1 MIGRRALKTVRIRD
15 ATYRALM
22 EATILPLDS
31 SDCRPVDGDW
41 LIRLGDDTYERLRSH
56 RLPGET
62 DDDVIL
68 RALHV
73 HSGRPNN

>member
-1 MIGRRALKTVRIRD
+1 MRTIRISD
-15 ATYRALM
+15 ATNRAIADAAIYPFR
-22 EATILPLDS
+22 ATAKRLA
-31 SDCRPVDGDW
+31 DGDW
-41 LIRLGDDTYERLRSH
+41 LVPVDDEVYQRIEDK

>member
-1 MIGRRALKTVRIRD
+1 MKIIKISDATNRAIAEAAVLPYRGTGRRLT
-15 ATYRALM
+15 
-22 EATILPLDS
+22 
-31 SDCRPVDGDW
+31 DGDW
-41 LIRLGDDTYERLRSH
+41 LIELADDTYERLRSH

-62 DDDVIL
+62 DDDIIL

>member
-1 MIGRRALKTVRIRD
+1 MKTIRISDATPRAIAEAAVLPYRGTGRRLA
-15 ATYRALM
+15 
-22 EATILPLDS
+22 
-31 SDCRPVDGDW
+31 DGDW
-41 LIRLGDDTYERLRSH
+41 FIELEDDTYERIQEH

-62 DDDVIL
+62 DDDAIL

>member
-1 MIGRRALKTVRIRD
+1 MKTVKISKAAHRAIAEAAVLPFRSTGRRLA
-15 ATYRALM
+15 
-22 EATILPLDS
+22 
-31 SDCRPVDGDW
+31 DGDW
-41 LIRLGDDTYERLRSH
+41 LIELEDDTYERIQEH

-62 DDDVIL
+62 DDDAIL